1 MVALTANA
9 VGKTELLLGNEA
21 IARGA
26 LEAGVRVAA
35 SYPGTPAS
43 EILENLA
50 GVAEEAGLYAEW
62 SVNEKVAAEVGTAA
76 SFAGLRAIVSFKHEG
91 LNVALDTLCH
101 VNLTGTRG
109 GLVVVVCDDPAGW
122 SSPSENDS
130 RAIIQW
136 LNVPLLEPSTPQ
148 EAKDMTRWAFEL
160 SEQIGTYCV
169 VRSSTRVSHTTGTV
183 ILGAIASRDTPAYF
197 DTSKLF
203 VFVPIVKKHA
213 DLLAKVEQVKEIFEK
228 CQFNYYE
235 GPERPELMI
244 VSSGSGRLYA
254 VEAVE
259 CLQLEKRVGIVHLG
273 TTWPIP
279 AKFLEKQLSRTSR
292 VLVVEEVDPFLERNL
307 KVVAGDS
314 GWLNRDHV
322 IYGKASGHIKPFG
335 ELSPEAVIDAL
346 VRLTG
351 VTYRPRSKEYDG
363 RAKQVAKGLVIDRE
377 IMWCPGCPHRAT
389 FWTIKNAFG
398 LDGRD
403 GFVSGDIGCY
413 ALDRRGAGGY
423 LITKTALAMGSGIGV
438 GSGLG
443 KLGQF
448 GFGQPVI
455 AVCGDSTLFHAAIPA
470 LINARYNASD
480 VIVMILDNGATAM
493 TGFQP
498 HPGVGVNAM
507 GKAAPVVDIEGLC
520 RGLDIP
526 LEVMDPFDIT
536 ENTKRLAE
544 LMSDRDGVRVVIMRR
559 PCALLRSPDEKPPF
573 KVWVDTSKCRG
584 DECGCARYCVRVFK
598 CPGIVWDRTKG
609 RAQIDEAVCI
619 GCGVCTCICPASAIM
634 KEALSE

>member
-1 MVALTANA
+1 MSVLTANTA
-9 VGKTELLLGNEA
+9 GKTELLFGNEA

-50 GVAEEAGLYAEW
+50 RVAEEAGLYAEW
-62 SVNEKVAAEVGTAA
+62 SVNEKVAAEVAISG

-101 VNLTGTRG
+101 VNLAGNKG
-109 GLVVVVCDDPAGW
+109 GLVVVVCDDPGGW

-130 RAIIQW
+130 RPVIQW

-160 SEQIGTYCV
+160 SEQIGTFCV
-169 VRSSTRVSHTTGTV
+169 VRSTTRVSHTTGSV
-183 ILGAIASRDTPAYF
+183 VLGETDRRDTPARF

-203 VFVPIVKKHA
+203 VFLPIVEKHA
-213 DLLAKVEQVKEIFEK
+213 ELLAKVGQIKEVFEQS
-228 CQFNYYE
+228 QFNYYE
-235 GPERPELMI
+235 GPEQPELVI
-244 VSSGSGRLYA
+244 ASSGASRLYCA
-254 VEAVE
+254 EAVE
-259 CLQLEKRVGIVHLG
+259 CLRLGERVGIVHLG
-273 TTWPIP
+273 TTWPVP
-279 AKFLEKQLSRTSR
+279 ARFLEKQLSRTSR

-314 GWLNRDHV
+314 GWLTGDHV
-322 IYGKASGHIKPFG
+322 IHGRASGHIKPVG
-335 ELSPEAVIDAL
+335 ELSPAIVIDTL
-346 VRLTG
+346 GTLTG
-351 VTYRPRSKEYDG
+351 ITYKS
-363 RAKQVAKGLVIDRE
+363 RAKQYDQRASQVAKELLIDRE
-377 IMWCPGCPHRAT
+377 IIWCPGCPHRAT
-389 FWTIKNAFG
+389 FFTIKNAFR

-423 LITKTALAMGSGIGV
+423 LITKIALAMGSGTGV
-438 GSGLG
+438 GSGFG

-448 GFGQPVI
+448 GFNQPVI
-455 AVCGDSTLFHAAIPA
+455 AVCGDSTFFHAAIPA
-470 LINARYNASD
+470 LINAKYNKSD
-480 VIVMILDNGATAM
+480 VIVVVLDNSATAM

-498 HPGVGVNAM
+498 HPGVGVNAI
-507 GKAAPVVDIEGLC
+507 GEAAPVVDIERLC

-526 LEVMDPFDIT
+526 VEVMDPFDIA
-536 ENTKRLAE
+536 ENSRRLAD
-544 LMSDRDGVRVVIMRR
+544 LMSDTSGVKVVIMRH
-559 PCALLRSPDEKPPF
+559 PCALLRPPGEKPPF
-573 KVWVDTSKCRG
+573 KVWVDASKCRG

-598 CPGIVWDRTKG
+598 CPGILWDRATG
-609 RAQIDEAVCI
+609 RARIDEAVCI
-619 GCGVCTCICPASAIM
+619 GCGVCSSVCPASAII
-634 KEALSE
+634 KEPGE

>member
-1 MVALTANA
+1 MSALTANA
-9 VGKTELLLGNEA
+9 AGKTELLFGNEA

-50 GVAEEAGLYAEW
+50 RVAEEAGLYAEW
-62 SVNEKVAAEVGTAA
+62 SVNEKVAAEVAVAA

-101 VNLTGTRG
+101 VNLAGTKG
-109 GLVVVVCDDPAGW
+109 GLAVVVCDDPGGW

-130 RAIIQW
+130 RPVVQW

-160 SEQIGTYCV
+160 SERTGTYCV
-169 VRSSTRVSHTTGTV
+169 VRSTTRVSHTTGSV
-183 ILGAIASRDTPAYF
+183 VLGEIASRDTVARF

-203 VFVPIVKKHA
+203 VFLPIVGKHA
-213 DLLAKVEQVKEIFEK
+213 DLLAKIEQVKEAFEDS
-228 CQFNYYE
+228 QFNYYE
-235 GPERPELMI
+235 GPEQPELMI
-244 VSSGSGRLYA
+244 ISSGASRLYCS
-254 VEAVE
+254 EAVE
-259 CLQLEKRVGIVHLG
+259 RLRLEKRVGIVHLG
-273 TTWPIP
+273 TTWPVP
-279 AKFLEKQLSRTSR
+279 ARFLEKQLSRTAR

-307 KVVAGDS
+307 KVVAADS
-314 GWLNRDHV
+314 GWLTRDHA
-322 IYGKASGHIKPFG
+322 IYGRASGHVKRVG
-335 ELSPEAVIDAL
+335 ELSPEIMIDAL
-346 VRLTG
+346 GTLTG
-351 VTYRPRSKEYDG
+351 VKHEPRSKEYDR
-363 RAKQVAKGLVIDRE
+363 RAKQVAKELVIDRE

-389 FWTIKNAFG
+389 FWTIKNAFR

-423 LITKTALAMGSGIGV
+423 LITKTALAMGSGTGV

-448 GFGQPVI
+448 GFDQPVI
-455 AVCGDSTLFHAAIPA
+455 AVCGDSTFYHAALPA
-470 LINARYNASD
+470 LINAKYNKSD
-480 VIVMILDNGATAM
+480 VIVVVLDNSATAM

-507 GKAAPVVDIEGLC
+507 GEAAPVVDIEVLC

-526 LEVMDPFDIT
+526 VEVMDPFDIT
-536 ENTKRLAE
+536 RNTRRLVE
-544 LMSDRDGVRVVIMRR
+544 LMEDEDGVRLVIMRH
-559 PCALLRSPDEKPPF
+559 PCALIRAPGEKPPF
-573 KVWVDTSKCRG
+573 KVWVETSKCRG
-584 DECGCARYCVRVFK
+584 DECGCGRYCVRIFK
-598 CPGIVWDRTKG
+598 CPGIIWDRATGK
-609 RAQIDEAVCI
+609 AQIDEAVCV
-619 GCGVCTCICPASAIM
+619 GCGACTSICPASAIVR
-634 KEALSE
+634 EPIE

>member
-1 MVALTANA
+1 MDALTANA
-9 VGKTELLLGNEA
+9 AGKTELLFGNEA

-35 SYPGTPAS
+35 SYPGTPSS

-50 GVAEEAGLYAEW
+50 GVADEAGLYAEW
-62 SVNEKVAAEVGTAA
+62 SVNEKVAAEVGIAA
-76 SFAGLRAIVSFKHEG
+76 SFAGLRAMVSFKHEG

-101 VNLTGTRG
+101 VNLAGTKG

-130 RAIIQW
+130 RPIVQW

-160 SEQIGTYCV
+160 SEQVGTFCV

-183 ILGAIASRDTPAYF
+183 VLGEIASRDALAHF

-203 VFVPIVKKHA
+203 VFLPIVQKHA
-213 DLLAKVEQVKEIFEK
+213 ELLAKVEEVRGIFETSP
-228 CQFNYYE
+228 FNYYE
-235 GPERPELMI
+235 GPEEPELI
-244 VSSGSGRLYA
+244 IISSGVGRLYSR
-254 VEAVE
+254 EAVE
-259 CLQLEKRVGIVHLG
+259 CLQLEKKVGVVDLG
-273 TTWPIP
+273 TTWPVP
-279 AKFLEKQLSRTSR
+279 TKFLAKQLSRTSR

-307 KVVAGDS
+307 KVVAGES
-314 GWLNRDHV
+314 GWLNGDHV
-322 IYGKASGHIKPFG
+322 IHGKASGDIAPAG
-335 ELSPEAVIDAL
+335 ELSPESVISAL
-346 VRLTG
+346 VKLMG
-351 VTYRPRSKEYDG
+351 VTYEPRSNEYDQ
-363 RAKQVAKGLVIDRE
+363 RAKHAAKDLVIGRE

-389 FWTIKNAFG
+389 FFTMKNALR

-423 LITKTALAMGSGIGV
+423 LISKTALAMGSGTGV

-448 GFGQPVI
+448 GFSQPVI
-455 AVCGDSTLFHAAIPA
+455 AVCGDSTFYHAAIPA
-470 LINARYNASD
+470 LINAKCNAAD
-480 VIVMILDNGATAM
+480 LIVMILDNGATAM

-498 HPGVGVNAM
+498 HPGIGVDAM
-507 GKAAPVVDIEGLC
+507 GRPAPVVDIEQLC
-520 RGLDIP
+520 RGLDVP
-526 LEVMDPFDIT
+526 VEVMDPFNIA
-536 ENTKRLAE
+536 ENTKRLVD
-544 LMSDRDGVRVVIMRR
+544 LMSDKNGVKVVIMRR
-559 PCALLRSPDEKPPF
+559 PCALLRPAGEKPPF
-573 KVWVDTSKCRG
+573 KVWVDRSKCRG

-598 CPGIVWDRTKG
+598 CAGIVWDRNMG
-609 RAQIDEAVCI
+609 RAQIDEAVCV
-619 GCGVCTCICPASAIM
+619 GCGVCASICPASAIM
-634 KEALSE
+634 KEPSE

>member
-1 MVALTANA
+1 MFALTANTA
-9 VGKTELLLGNEA
+9 RKTELLIGNDA

-50 GVAEEAGLYAEW
+50 RVAEEAGLYAEW
-62 SVNEKVAAEVGTAA
+62 SVNEKVAAEVAAAA

-101 VNLTGTRG
+101 VNLAGTKG
-109 GLVVVVCDDPAGW
+109 GLVVVVCDDPGGW

-136 LNVPLLEPSTPQ
+136 LNVPLFEPATAQ

-160 SEQIGTYCV
+160 SEQTGTYCV
-169 VRSSTRVSHTTGTV
+169 VRSTTRVSHTTGSV
-183 ILGAIASRDTPAYF
+183 ILGEIGSRDTLARF

-203 VFVPIVKKHA
+203 VFLPIVGKHA
-213 DLLAKVEQVKEIFEK
+213 DLLAKLEQVKELFEES
-228 CQFNYYE
+228 QFNYYE
-235 GPERPELMI
+235 GPEQPDLMI
-244 VSSGSGRLYA
+244 VSSGSSRLYCT
-254 VEAVE
+254 EAVE
-259 CLQLEKRVGIVHLG
+259 CLRLEKRVGIVHLG
-273 TTWPIP
+273 TTWPVP
-279 AKFLEKQLSRTSR
+279 ARFLERQLSRTSS

-314 GWLNRDHV
+314 GWLTGGHV
-322 IYGKASGHIKPFG
+322 IYGRASGHMKRVG
-335 ELSPEAVIDAL
+335 ELSPEIVIDAL
-346 VRLTG
+346 GKLTG
-351 VTYRPRSKEYDG
+351 VKHKSRSREYDR
-363 RAKQVAKGLVIDRE
+363 RAKQVGKELVIDRE

-389 FWTIKNAFG
+389 FWTIKNAFR

-423 LITKTALAMGSGIGV
+423 LITKTALAMGSGTGV

-470 LINARYNASD
+470 LINARYNRSD
-480 VIVMILDNGATAM
+480 LIMMILDNSATAM

-507 GKAAPVVDIEGLC
+507 GQPAPVVDIEGLC

-526 LEVMDPFDIT
+526 VKVMDPFDIT
-536 ENTKRLAE
+536 ENTRRLAE
-544 LMSDRDGVRVVIMRR
+544 LMEDGNGVRVIIMRR
-559 PCALLRSPDEKPPF
+559 PCALLRPPAEKAPF

-598 CPGIVWDRTKG
+598 CPGIIWDRTRA
-609 RAQIDEAVCI
+609 RAQIDEAVCV
-619 GCGVCTCICPASAIM
+619 GCGACASICPASAIM
-634 KEALSE
+634 KEPQSE